1 MGTLKQFA
9 GKLVFVDT
17 MPFIYHIEEHPVYV
31 ETVEAFFVGALR
43 DKHYRLMTSVITLG
57 EVLVQPYRK
66 GNDVLVAEYEGIICG
81 TDDLLVM
88 PRLWSLSARLLHAS
102 SAVSATTMCAP
113 ACPSPA
119 DSAPS
124 QKSPL
129 VFPLASA
136 SMKERWAACRCP
148 EHQGNKRR
156 FLWVR

>member
-43 DKHYRLMTSVITLG
+43 DQHYRLMTSVITLG

-66 GNDVLVAEYEGIICG
+66 GDDVLVAEYEGIICG

-88 PRLWSLSARLLHAS
+88 PIDRITSRKAARLRVDYSLKTPDAL
-102 SAVSATTMCAP
+102 
-113 ACPSPA
+113 
-119 DSAPS
+119 
-124 QKSPL
+124 Q
-129 VFPLASA
+129 LASA
-136 SMKERWAACRCP
+136 LVNGADYFLTNDKGMKKTGLS
-148 EHQGNKRR
+148 QIV
-156 FLWVR
+156 LLDDLM